1 MDKDRQFQQEIKNTL
16 DRHSLDDATRNA
28 LRSARREALDGQAR
42 GGIPRWIAATSF
54 ACLLLIM
61 VGFLLN
67 RSHDPSE
74 LPQMTAEELA
84 VIASDDELELLEEL
98 EFYIWFDAD
107 KNV

>member
-28 LRSARREALDGQAR
+28 LRSARREALDGHRA
-42 GGIPRWIAATSF
+42 GTPSWIAATSF

-67 RSHDPSE
+67 RSEDPSE

-84 VIASDDELELLEEL
+84 LIASEDDLELLEEL

>member
-1 MDKDRQFQQEIKNTL
+1 MDD
-16 DRHSLDDATRNA
+16 STRNA
-28 LRSARREALDGQAR
+28 LRSARMQALDGPAR
-42 GGIPRWIAATSF
+42 SRIPRWIPATSF

-67 RSHDPSE
+67 RSEDPSE

-84 VIASDDELELLEEL
+84 LIASEDELELLEEL
-98 EFYIWFDAD
+98 EFYIWFDED